1 MINGL
6 LWLLGFQLAG
16 EVVVRSLD
24 LSVPGPVVGMVLLFG
39 VLQLRRPPAT
49 ANLFRAAD
57 GLLLHLQLLFIPAGV
72 GVVTLLHVVGEQ
84 PLPIVGA
91 MLVSWLAGL
100 LVVGWLT
107 QLLLGGDAGGR
118 GAGGRGAGGGAR

>member
-24 LSVPGPVVGMVLLFG
+24 LTVPGPVMGMVLLFV
-39 VLQLRRPPAT
+39 VLQLRRPPAS

-57 GLLLHLQLLFIPAGV
+57 GLLKHLQLLFIPAGV

-84 PLPIVGA
+84 PVPIVGA
-91 MLVSWLAGL
+91 LLVSWLAGI
-100 LVVGWLT
+100 VTVGWLT
-107 QLLLGGDAGGR
+107 TLLLGRSSGSS
-118 GAGGRGAGGGAR
+118 GASVGGAR

>member
-1 MINGL
+1 VINGL

-24 LSVPGPVVGMVLLFG
+24 LTVPGPVMGMVLLFV
-39 VLQLRRPPAT
+39 VLQLRRPPAS

-57 GLLLHLQLLFIPAGV
+57 GLLKHLQLLFIPAGV

-84 PLPIVGA
+84 PVPIVGA
-91 MLVSWLAGL
+91 LLLSWLAGI
-100 LVVGWLT
+100 VTVGWLT
-107 QLLLGGDAGGR
+107 TLLLGRSSGRPAGE
-118 GAGGRGAGGGAR
+118 GAR

>member
-24 LSVPGPVVGMVLLFG
+24 LTVPGPVMGMVLLFV
-39 VLQLRRPPAT
+39 VLQLRRPPAS

-57 GLLLHLQLLFIPAGV
+57 GLLKHLQLLFIPAGV

-84 PLPIVGA
+84 PVPIVGA
-91 MLVSWLAGL
+91 LLVSWLAGI
-100 LVVGWLT
+100 VTVGWLT
-107 QLLLGGDAGGR
+107 TLLLGRSPGPS
-118 GAGGRGAGGGAR
+118 GASVGGAR